1 MREAINGNKAIPLR
15 RSYAKYFL
23 RAIRRNYPDSYAS
36 IAEATERNY
45 QAISVDTQ
53 FSFRS
58 ANPLDRRLDFCA
70 CFLAL
75 IKALDDRGEQFD
87 VIRNVSLEV
96 ITDFVSPKNRFQ
108 RMMKRLPAKLV
119 GTWVWE
125 AFVKSLS
132 ARVGKNDNK
141 DGFIATIITDKE
153 DTYGLGYGV
162 DIIECGICKLFNKHN
177 FGKYAPILCEVDKL
191 TTGFAG
197 LEMIRSGT
205 IANGAARCDFRY
217 KKLDSQAHDEP

>member
-1 MREAINGNKAIPLR
+1 MCARNHNLPKGNTLKR
-15 RSYAKYFL
+15 GYGKYFI

-36 IAEATERNY
+36 IIEAMENNY
-45 QAISVDTQ
+45 RHIAVDTQ

-75 IKALDDRGEQFD
+75 IKTLDERGEHYD
-87 VIRNVSLEV
+87 VIRGISIEV
-96 ITDFVSPKNRFQ
+96 VTDYVSPKNGFQ
-108 RMMKRLPAKLV
+108 RMMKRLPTKLL
-119 GTWVWE
+119 GTWLWN
-125 AFVKSLS
+125 ALVKSLA

-141 DGFIATIITDKE
+141 DGFIAKIITSKE

-177 FGKYAPILCEVDKL
+177 FGKYAPILCEVDKI

-205 IANGAARCDFRY
+205 IANGAAKCDFRY
-217 KKLDSQAHDEP
+217 RRIMSNE